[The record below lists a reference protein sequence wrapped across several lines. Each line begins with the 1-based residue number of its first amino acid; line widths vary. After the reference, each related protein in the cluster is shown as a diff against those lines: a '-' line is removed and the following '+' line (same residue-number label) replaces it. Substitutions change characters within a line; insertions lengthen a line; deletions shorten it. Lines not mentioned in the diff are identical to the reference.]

1 MGNELFVGVAD
12 NNHFS
17 TAVVGDSRGRI
28 IATGVGE
35 SVNFCLC
42 GVPRA
47 RENLKR
53 LLADTV
59 GWRERHNLACVCI
72 TFKSD
77 SMHNNLET
85 FGLVHNFFSNT
96 RVRFEKFSISCTM
109 GISGALNRIVLVGG
123 RSGLVLFE
131 DGSGLRYSLRQN
143 GPAWDLQARFLKKI
157 KAGRHVWAYRETQ
170 FLLEMGLRLPKP
182 ARLAFICD
190 FLDSQANRGNP
201 LALEVAYDVAHDL
214 VELLAQVIG
223 RVEAQESVIGLY
235 GPVLLGSEIVYER
248 VRHLI
253 ALLFPRVRLKEA
265 ALAPAKGAYLSS
277 LLTNGSPLRAEVIA
291 NLLSSSQVLRG
302 RRRPE
307 LDWRRRLGY

>member
-85 FGLVHNFFSNT
+85 FGLVHNFFSPT
-96 RVRFEKFSISCTM
+96 PGCVLRSFRSAVPWVFRGGAEQDRLSGRPLRVGF
-109 GISGALNRIVLVGG
+109 
-123 RSGLVLFE
+123 
-131 DGSGLRYSLRQN
+131 
-143 GPAWDLQARFLKKI
+143 
-157 KAGRHVWAYRETQ
+157 
-170 FLLEMGLRLPKP
+170 
-182 ARLAFICD
+182 
-190 FLDSQANRGNP
+190 
-201 LALEVAYDVAHDL
+201 
-214 VELLAQVIG
+214 
-223 RVEAQESVIGLY
+223 
-235 GPVLLGSEIVYER
+235 
-248 VRHLI
+248 VR
-253 ALLFPRVRLKEA
+253 RWQWA
-265 ALAPAKGAYLSS
+265 ALFSA
-277 LLTNGSPLRAEVIA
+277 AE
-291 NLLSSSQVLRG
+291 
-302 RRRPE
+302 
-307 LDWRRRLGY
+307 WTRLGFADAIFKKR